1 MVINSSSVVLKSINI
16 EYKEHKKRFFQRKES
31 NENVRA
37 LEDINIE
44 VKSGEIVGLIG
55 KNGAGKSTLLK
66 SFAGL
71 MRPSKGEIKIS
82 GRVMLLAGTDPGFYP
97 DLSGRN
103 NIRELGSAYGVA
115 KDKLDY
121 FEAKVIDF
129 AQIGDAIDR
138 DFRGYS
144 TGMKGKVGFG
154 FITSLKANILLI
166 DETLGVGDLEFRKKA
181 QLWLRESINNSEI
194 VIISTHSLGLAKEI
208 CTRGI
213 LLDKGR
219 LIFDGDMTE
228 AIEEYK
234 KTIRWWMYEKYK
246 KNE

>member
-1 MVINSSSVVLKSINI
+1 MVINLSSVILENIDI
-16 EYKEHKKRFFQRKES
+16 EYKEHKKSFFQMQES
-31 NENVRA
+31 NGDLRA

-44 VKSGEIVGLIG
+44 VKSGEIIGLIG

-71 MRPSKGEIKIS
+71 IRPSKGVIKIT
-82 GRVMLLAGTDPGFYP
+82 GRVILLAGTDPGFYP
-97 DLSGRN
+97 DLSGRK

-115 KDKLDY
+115 KDKLGH
-121 FEAKVIDF
+121 FEDKVIDF

-144 TGMKGKVGFG
+144 TGMRGKLGFG

-181 QLWLRESINNSEI
+181 QLRLRESINNSEI

-234 KTIRWWMYEKYK
+234 KTIR
-246 KNE
+246 

>member
-1 MVINSSSVVLKSINI
+1 MVINLSSVILENIDI
-16 EYKEHKKRFFQRKES
+16 EYKEHKKSFFQMQES
-31 NENVRA
+31 NGDLRA

-44 VKSGEIVGLIG
+44 VKSGEIIGLIG

-71 MRPSKGEIKIS
+71 IRPSKGVIKIT
-82 GRVMLLAGTDPGFYP
+82 GRVILLAGTDPGFYP
-97 DLSGRN
+97 DLSGRK

-115 KDKLDY
+115 KDKLGD
-121 FEAKVIDF
+121 FEDKVIDF

-144 TGMKGKVGFG
+144 TGMRGKLGFG

-181 QLWLRESINNSEI
+181 QLRLRESINNSEI

-234 KTIRWWMYEKYK
+234 KTIR
-246 KNE
+246 

>member
-1 MVINSSSVVLKSINI
+1 MVINLSSVILENI
-16 EYKEHKKRFFQRKES
+16 DVEYKEYKKSFFPMRES
-31 NENVRA
+31 NGDFRA

-44 VKSGEIVGLIG
+44 VKSGEIIGLIG

-71 MRPSKGEIKIS
+71 IRPSKGVIKIT
-82 GRVMLLAGTDPGFYP
+82 GRVILLAGTDPGFYP
-97 DLSGRN
+97 DLSGRK

-115 KDKLDY
+115 KDKLDH
-121 FEAKVIDF
+121 FEDKVIDF

-144 TGMKGKVGFG
+144 TGMRGKLGFG

-181 QLWLRESINNSEI
+181 QLRLRESINNSEI

-234 KTIRWWMYEKYK
+234 KTIGW
-246 KNE
+246 

>member
-1 MVINSSSVVLKSINI
+1 MVINLSSVILENI
-16 EYKEHKKRFFQRKES
+16 DVEYKEYKKSFFPMRES
-31 NENVRA
+31 NGDFRA

-44 VKSGEIVGLIG
+44 VKSGEIIGLIG
-55 KNGAGKSTLLK
+55 KNGAGRSTLLK

-71 MRPSKGEIKIS
+71 IRPSKGVIKIT
-82 GRVMLLAGTDPGFYP
+82 GRVILLAGTDPGFYP
-97 DLSGRN
+97 DLSGRK

-115 KDKLDY
+115 KDKLDH
-121 FEAKVIDF
+121 FEDKVIDF

-144 TGMKGKVGFG
+144 TGMRGKLGFG

-181 QLWLRESINNSEI
+181 QLRLRESINNSEI

-234 KTIRWWMYEKYK
+234 KTIGWWIYEKY
-246 KNE
+246 

>member
-1 MVINSSSVVLKSINI
+1 MGGFHMVINLSSVILENIDI
-16 EYKEHKKRFFQRKES
+16 EYKEHKKSFFQMQES
-31 NENVRA
+31 NGDLRA

-44 VKSGEIVGLIG
+44 VKSGEIIGLIG

-71 MRPSKGEIKIS
+71 IRPSKGVIKIT
-82 GRVMLLAGTDPGFYP
+82 GRVILLAGTDPGFYP
-97 DLSGRN
+97 DLSGRK

-115 KDKLDY
+115 KDKLGH
-121 FEAKVIDF
+121 FEDKVIDF

-144 TGMKGKVGFG
+144 TGMRGKLGFG

-181 QLWLRESINNSEI
+181 QLRLRESINNSEI

-234 KTIRWWMYEKYK
+234 KTIR
-246 KNE
+246 

>member
-1 MVINSSSVVLKSINI
+1 MVLDLSSVKLKNIDI
-16 EYKEHKKRFFQRKES
+16 EYKEHKKSFYQRQES
-31 NENVRA
+31 NGNVRA

-44 VKSGEIVGLIG
+44 VNSGEIIGLIG

-71 MRPSKGEIKIS
+71 MRPARGVIKIS
-82 GRVMLLAGTDPGFYP
+82 GRVILLAGTDPGFYP
-97 DLSGRN
+97 DLSGRK
-103 NIRELGSAYGVA
+103 NIRELGSAYGVT
-115 KDKLDY
+115 KDELDS

-144 TGMKGKVGFG
+144 TGMRGKLGFG
-154 FITSLKANILLI
+154 FTTSLKANVLLI

-181 QLWLRESINNSEI
+181 QLRLRESINNSEI

-234 KTIRWWMYEKYK
+234 KTIR
-246 KNE
+246 